1 MSERGDGLHGHSKTT
16 PGDGVVGDSEF
27 LIDAELLSQL
37 LDLPASRVPE
47 LMRNREITSICERG
61 VDDDEGKYRLTFF
74 YRNRRARLSTDGIG
88 RVVRRSAVNFG
99 DRPIPGA
106 LRRVR

>member
-1 MSERGDGLHGHSKTT
+1 MSERGDGLRGHSKTIS
-16 PGDGVVGDSEF
+16 GDGRFGDDEF
-27 LIDAELLSQL
+27 VIDAELLSQL

-61 VDDDEGKYRLTFF
+61 VEDDEGKYRLTFF